1 MDMEQLFEQSP
12 AHMALFEKIRN
23 LCLSF
28 PGTSERLSH
37 GAPTFF
43 VNEKHPF
50 VHYRVNHHGDGK
62 IALWCSA
69 PAGVQ
74 SLLIEATPE
83 IYFKPAYVGHL
94 GWVGMRLDREADW
107 TEISGVIG
115 EAYLNRAPKKY
126 REMVK
131 ELKENL

>member
-1 MDMEQLFEQSP
+1 MLDLEALFNQSP
-12 AHMALFEKIRN
+12 AHRELFEKIQA

-43 VNEKHPF
+43 INEKLSF
-50 VHYRVNHHGDGK
+50 VQYHVNHHNDGR

-69 PAGVQ
+69 PSGVQ
-74 SLLIEATPE
+74 SLLIESSSE
-83 IYFKPAYVGHL
+83 IYFRPAYVGHL
-94 GWVGMRLDREADW
+94 GWVGVRLDRDIDW
-107 TEISGVIG
+107 EDISGIIG

-126 REMVK
+126 KDMIIK
-131 ELKENL
+131 A